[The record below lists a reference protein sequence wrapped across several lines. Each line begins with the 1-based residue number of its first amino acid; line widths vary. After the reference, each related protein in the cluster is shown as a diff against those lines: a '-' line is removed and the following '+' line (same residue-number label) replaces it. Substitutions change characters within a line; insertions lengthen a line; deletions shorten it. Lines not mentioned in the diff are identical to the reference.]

1 MLRFLMCLLFC
12 CATPAFAAKPAPVAA
27 ESQAALVGEYRL
39 DGVMETG
46 SGLRLNADGTFDW
59 FFTYGALDLG
69 ARGKWRRA
77 GDGVDLV
84 VDEMG
89 FPPQMPET
97 KFDRMHLRLDGQDLV
112 PAWPWDIDGFR
123 KGAERGTYSRSE

>member
-1 MLRFLMCLLFC
+1 MLRVLMWVLLC
-12 CATPAFAAKPAPVAA
+12 CATPAFAEKPAPVAA
-27 ESQAALVGEYRL
+27 ESQATLVGEYHL

-69 ARGKWRRA
+69 ARGKWERA
-77 GDGVDLV
+77 GNGVDLV
-84 VDEMG
+84 VDAMG
-89 FPPQMPET
+89 YPPQMPDTQFE
-97 KFDRMHLRLDGQDLV
+97 RMHLRLDGQDLV
-112 PAWPWDIDGFR
+112 PTWPWDIDDFR